1 MCPKIDPY
9 EKSKMLTKRYR
20 KLKQLLKLVY
30 GYDTFRSKQYEII
43 NRILGGEDVCAIM
56 PTGMGKSLTFQI
68 PALYLKQTAI
78 IISPLISLM
87 NDQQIMLEEL
97 GITSCCYN
105 GNTQNKTKVLSD
117 ILKGKYQFVYITPES
132 LMKMQEFL
140 VKLAAGT
147 GISLVAIDEA
157 HCISAYG
164 FDFRKAYREI
174 TFLKKAL
181 PETPILAVTATAT
194 RDVGEDI
201 CRVLGFKHT
210 KPIITSFDRPNLF
223 LDARVK
229 SSKNG
234 MVSDI
239 VPIIN
244 KHKDEAVIIYCISRK
259 ETEKVAELLKIR
271 RIKCGVYHAGLAPE
285 VKDKAHNDFLSGKLK
300 VISATIAFGMGI
312 NKADVRAVVHYG
324 CPKNIEGYYQEIGRA
339 GRDGAEAH
347 CYTFFGKQDF
357 VMQESFIMGGDN
369 KTYQSIQLRKLEQM
383 KQYMTTRQC
392 RRRLMLEYFDE
403 EAPNNCNFCDNCCK
417 THKGTEEVERVEQN
431 VKKEAKM
438 LVDLVETFSVRNQR
452 FGITVYINILR
463 GSKNKA
469 ITAIMRKANSYGK
482 GKHRSVEWWKELT
495 ENLIQQGFLQQ
506 VMLQSG
512 RFPMKVVS
520 ATRNGVTWASM
531 SDLGDFVDGLTVP
544 QLAPIRM
551 ATDI

>member
-105 GNTQNKTKVLSD
+105 ANTQNKPKVLGD

-132 LMKMQEFL
+132 LVKMQEFL
-140 VKLAAGT
+140 VKLQAGT

-223 LDARVK
+223 LDARIK

-244 KHKDEAVIIYCISRK
+244 KHKGEAIIIYCISRK
-259 ETEKVAELLKIR
+259 ETEKIAELLKIR

-285 VKDKAHNDFLSGKLK
+285 VKDKAHNDFLSGKLNI
-300 VISATIAFGMGI
+300 ISATIAFGMGI

-339 GRDGAEAH
+339 GRDGEKAF

-357 VMQESFIMGGDN
+357 VMQESFIMGGNDE
-369 KTYQSIQLRKLEQM
+369 TYRAIQLRKLEQM

-431 VKKEAKM
+431 VKCEAKM

-495 ENLIQQGFLQQ
+495 ENLVQQGFLQQ
-506 VMLQSG
+506 VLLQSG

-531 SDLGDFVDGLTVP
+531 ADLGEFMEGLNVP